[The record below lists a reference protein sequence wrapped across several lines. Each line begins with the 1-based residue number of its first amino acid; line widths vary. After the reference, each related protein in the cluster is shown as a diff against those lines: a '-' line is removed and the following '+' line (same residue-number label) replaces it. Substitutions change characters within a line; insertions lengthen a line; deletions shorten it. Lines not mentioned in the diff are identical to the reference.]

1 MVLLMER
8 MMMRMM
14 AMIVMRIE
22 SGIFLRVKKTH
33 YITVHPPP
41 SYPRSNLGSSS
52 AAPKFRRRRFGKI
65 ASSLYSPS

>member
-22 SGIFLRVKKTH
+22 SGIFLRVKINT
-33 YITVHPPP
+33 T
-41 SYPRSNLGSSS
+41 L
-52 AAPKFRRRRFGKI
+52 
-65 ASSLYSPS
+65 